1 MLGMP
6 QLEVLKLDHDPLLPV
21 AIGTLV
27 CHAIVL
33 VRWWTIPSLCTRS
46 LVRQVIRLDHGI
58 VHEAP
63 GMQIILHITTHMH

>member
-33 VRWWTIPSLCTRS
+33 V
-46 LVRQVIRLDHGI
+46 
-58 VHEAP
+58 
-63 GMQIILHITTHMH
+63 M